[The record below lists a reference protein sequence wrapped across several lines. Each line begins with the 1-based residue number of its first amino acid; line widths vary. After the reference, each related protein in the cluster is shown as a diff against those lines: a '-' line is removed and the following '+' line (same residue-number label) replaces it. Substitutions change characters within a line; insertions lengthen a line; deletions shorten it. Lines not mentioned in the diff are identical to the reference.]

1 MSLRRQP
8 NANRNFPEYCPYCA
22 GTQLFPDVENDF
34 AWSCGECRRVFSVMV
49 HGQDDPDQT
58 PAPAVSTAQALRTSL
73 RTHGHEHVA
82 S

>member
-22 GTQLFPDVENDF
+22 GTQLFPDVEND
-34 AWSCGECRRVFSVMV
+34 
-49 HGQDDPDQT
+49 DPDQT
-58 PAPAVSTAQALRTSL
+58 PAPAASTAQALRTSL
-73 RTHGHEHVA
+73 RTHGHKHVA